1 MEASL
6 AKSTSENNLAVT
18 IYKGFNMTSQGNMV
32 VNWTNVILECIKYR
46 IYRGDRGAILPLSRA
61 LLTLE
66 HCTISG
72 THGKGEGESH

>member
-6 AKSTSENNLAVT
+6 AKSTSEKNLAVT

-46 IYRGDRGAILPLSRA
+46 IYRGDRGAILPLFTA
-61 LLTLE
+61 LVTLE

-72 THGKGEGESH
+72 THG